1 MVDHDENIGLALN
14 RLARESMKLR
24 LLNDIRVDMEVCKL
38 EGVSQLEY
46 LKELKEIID
55 SFLVKENK

>member
-1 MVDHDENIGLALN
+1 MVDHNENIGLALN

-46 LKELKEIID
+46 LNELKEIID

>member
-24 LLNDIRVDMEVCKL
+24 LLNDIRVDMEVCKI

-46 LKELKEIID
+46 LNELKEIID
-55 SFLVKENK
+55 SFLVKEKK

>member
-1 MVDHDENIGLALN
+1 MVVHDENIGLALN

-46 LKELKEIID
+46 LNELKEIID

>member
-46 LKELKEIID
+46 LNELKEIID